1 MKAVRIQQQGGPEVM
16 ELIDIELSDPGEGQI
31 QLRQTAIGLNFLDI
45 YQRSGAYPMEMPSGL
60 GLEAAG
66 VVEAVGSGVSDF
78 AVGDR
83 VAYGAGPVGAYAER
97 VNVPANRMTKLPET
111 IDDETGAAMMLKG
124 MTARYLLRETFRVE
138 AGQTILFHAAA
149 GGVGTIATQWAKALG
164 ATVIGTVGSA
174 EKAEIAKAHGCDHVI
189 DYSTENVAERVREIT
204 DGAGVPVVYDGVGK
218 STLEASLDS
227 LAPKGMLVSF
237 GSASG
242 PIENF
247 NINTLMMKGSLYV
260 TRPTLMT
267 YVASDEDL
275 AANTSDLVEIVAKGD
290 VKIAINQRYPLSD
303 VAKAHDDLTSR
314 RTTGTTILL
323 P

>member
-16 ELIDIELSDPGEGQI
+16 ELIDIELSEPGEGQI

-60 GLEAAG
+60 GMEAAG
-66 VVEAVGSGVSDF
+66 VVEAVGPGVSNF
-78 AVGDR
+78 VVGDR
-83 VAYGAGPVGAYAER
+83 VSYGAGPVGAYAER
-97 VNVPANRMTKLPET
+97 VNVPANRMAKLPDA
-111 IDDETGAAMMLKG
+111 IADETGAAMMLKG

-138 AGQTILFHAAA
+138 SGQTILFHAAA
-149 GGVGTIATQWAKALG
+149 GGVGTIASQWAKALG

-247 NINTLMMKGSLYV
+247 NVNTLMMKGSLYI
-260 TRPTLMT
+260 TRPTLVT
-267 YVASDEDL
+267 YVARDEDL
-275 AANTSDLVEIVAKGD
+275 AANTSDLIDVVAKGD
-290 VKIAINQRYPLSD
+290 VKISINQRYPLSD